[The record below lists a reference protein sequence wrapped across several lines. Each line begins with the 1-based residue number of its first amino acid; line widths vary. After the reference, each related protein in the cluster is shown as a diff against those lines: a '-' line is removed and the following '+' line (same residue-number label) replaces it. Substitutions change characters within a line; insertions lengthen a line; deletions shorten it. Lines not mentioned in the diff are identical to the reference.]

1 MHNDSL
7 TSINIRRLVTCVGAV
22 VLSIAAQGCRSSKPP
37 VLPPSPAVSP
47 ATAKLSAGDQVVLV
61 VEGDTTLSKTFTVR
75 EGVLIDLPTIGP
87 ISLAGVP
94 RAQIESHMNTQ
105 LAKYLRK
112 PTVRARALV
121 RIGVLGEVA
130 HPGFYTV
137 SPETGIA
144 DALAQAGGVTQLARI
159 DALTINRN
167 GMIQTD
173 EEPARRALAAGTSI
187 DQLGMVSGDQVV
199 VPLRKDPER
208 NLRVIGVMAAIP
220 AALLSIALL
229 AR

>member
-1 MHNDSL
+1 MHNRFL
-7 TSINIRRLVTCVGAV
+7 TSMNFRRIIACSAAV
-22 VLSIAAQGCRSSKPP
+22 VLSIVAQGCRSSKPP

-61 VEGDTTLSKTFTVR
+61 VEGDTALSKTFTVR
-75 EGVLIDLPTIGP
+75 EGVVIDLPQIGSV
-87 ISLAGVP
+87 SLAGVP
-94 RAQIESHMNTQ
+94 RAQISSHLNTQ
-105 LAKYLRK
+105 LAKYLRN
-112 PTVRARALV
+112 PTIRARALV
-121 RIGVLGEVA
+121 RIGVLGEVV

-144 DALAQAGGVTQLARI
+144 DALAQAGGVTQTARI

-187 DQLGMVSGDQVV
+187 DQLGVMSGDQVV
-199 VPLRKDPER
+199 IPLRKDPER
-208 NLRVIGVMAAIP
+208 NLRVIGVLAAIP
-220 AALLSIALL
+220 AALLSIAFLV
-229 AR
+229 R

>member
-1 MHNDSL
+1 MHNIFL
-7 TSINIRRLVTCVGAV
+7 TRVTSRRFAAGAIVALFALV
-22 VLSIAAQGCRSSKPP
+22 AQGCRSSKPP

-61 VEGDTTLSKTFTVR
+61 VEGDTALSKTYTVR
-75 EGVLIDLPTIGP
+75 EGVVIDLPQIGSV
-87 ISLAGVP
+87 SLAGVP
-94 RAQIESHMNTQ
+94 RAQIGSHLNTQ
-105 LAKYLRK
+105 LGKYLRN
-112 PTVRARALV
+112 PTIRARALV
-121 RIGVLGEVA
+121 RIGVLGEVV

-144 DALAQAGGVTQLARI
+144 DALAQAGGVTQTARI

-187 DQLGMVSGDQVV
+187 DQLGVMSGDQVV
-199 VPLRKDPER
+199 IPLRKDPER
-208 NLRVIGVMAAIP
+208 NLRVIGVLAAIP
-220 AALLSIALL
+220 AALLSIAFLV
-229 AR
+229 R